1 MCSAERWAAFAFLA
15 LAAACG
21 DGAGPVVEPCGGR
34 LNGRAPLN
42 LAVGAYA
49 SLDLTATGGCVELV
63 ANASTDSV
71 EYLVTPQLAT
81 DVPGSASPFQVLG
94 DAMLAPSAAAAA
106 QHGVALQPGERFHS
120 FLRSAEAR
128 RDWRVRP
135 ALTAAGGARRPRS
148 VHRAPPVTGSTSQFT
163 VCAALDC
170 ARYDTVTA
178 TARAVRANVAIYVD
192 AAAPAS
198 GLDST
203 DLQSLAAVFATRLYP
218 IDTTAF
224 GRESDLD
231 GNGVVV
237 VLMTPT
243 VNALVPAGQC
253 GTNGFVSGF
262 FLGMDL
268 DPAFA
273 ADPRS
278 NRGEIFYSLV
288 ADPTG
293 VHSCGHT
300 RDDVRR
306 LAPVTFVHEFQHMI
320 SFNQHVLLRGGSG
333 EAMWLNEGLS
343 HFAEELGGRSY
354 GTAAPEFSQYVLGD
368 VTNAYRFLAEPGAY
382 FLEAPESGATLGD
395 RGAAWLFV
403 RYIVDRYAG
412 DTTVAAWSAFTRR
425 LLGTSLTGAA
435 NAAAASGASF
445 QTIAAR
451 WALANWVSDLPGF
464 AAPPDLRYDSWRFR
478 TTYASLHRQDP
489 GRFPR
494 PFPLLPSASAARAVS
509 LMGTLRAGSGVYHR
523 AAQGPKASSFG
534 LLFEREGGNP
544 LDAAL
549 LPRLSVLR
557 IR

>member
-21 DGAGPVVEPCGGR
+21 DDAGPALEPCRGR
-34 LNGRAPLN
+34 LNGSAALN
-42 LAVGAYA
+42 LAVGAYV
-49 SLDLTATGGCVELV
+49 SLDPTPTGGCVQLA
-63 ANASTDSV
+63 ANASATDSV
-71 EYLVTPQLAT
+71 EYLVIPQLAT
-81 DVPGSASPFQVLG
+81 DVPGSSSPFRILG
-94 DAMLAPSAAAAA
+94 DAMLAPAAAAP
-106 QHGVALQPGERFHS
+106 HGVAPQPAERFHA
-120 FLRSAEAR
+120 FLRRADTR
-128 RDWRVRP
+128 RDWGMTR
-135 ALTAAGGARRPRS
+135 AMGAWERAKRPRS
-148 VHRAPPVTGSTSQFT
+148 ADRSPPATGSTSDFM

-170 ARYDTVTA
+170 SRFDTVTA
-178 TARAVRANVAIYVD
+178 TARAVRSNVAIYVD
-192 AAAPAS
+192 VAAPAS
-198 GLDST
+198 GLDSA
-203 DLQSLAAVFATRLYP
+203 DLESLAAVFQTRLYP

-253 GTNGFVSGF
+253 GASGFVSGF

-293 VHSCGHT
+293 VHSCAHT
-300 RDDVRR
+300 REDVRR
-306 LAPVTFVHEFQHMI
+306 MAPVTFVHEFQHMI
-320 SFNQHVLLRGGSG
+320 SFNQHVLLRGGAG
-333 EAMWLNEGLS
+333 ESMWLNEGLA
-343 HFAEELGGRSY
+343 HFAEELAGRSY
-354 GTAAPEFSQYVLGD
+354 GTAAPEFSRYVMGD
-368 VTNAYRFLAEPGAY
+368 VTNAYQFLAAPGAH

-403 RYIVDRYAG
+403 RYVVDRYAG
-412 DTTVAAWSAFTRR
+412 DTTIAAWSAFTRR
-425 LLGTSLTGAA
+425 LLETSLTGAA
-435 NAAAASGASF
+435 NAAAATGESF
-445 QTIAAR
+445 QTVATR

-464 AAPPDLRYDSWRFR
+464 TPPPELAYDSWRFR

-494 PFPLLPSASAARAVS
+494 PFPLMPSASEARTLS
-509 LMGTLRAGSGVYHR
+509 LTGTLRAGSGIYHL
-523 AAQGPKASSFG
+523 ALQGPKAASVS
-534 LLFEREGGNP
+534 LLFEREAGNP
-544 LDAAL
+544 LDPAL
-549 LPRLSVLR
+549 LPRLSVFR

>member
-1 MCSAERWAAFAFLA
+1 MCSAERWVAFGFLA

-21 DGAGPVVEPCGGR
+21 DSAGPAVDPCRGR
-34 LNGRAPLN
+34 LNGNPPLN
-42 LAVGAYA
+42 LAVGAYV
-49 SLDLTATGGCVELV
+49 SLDPTPTGGCVQLA
-63 ANASTDSV
+63 ANASATDSV
-71 EYLVTPQLAT
+71 EYLVIPQLAT
-81 DVPGSASPFQVLG
+81 DVPGSSSPFQILG
-94 DAMLAPSAAAAA
+94 DAMLAPAAAA
-106 QHGVALQPGERFHS
+106 QHGVPPQLAERFHA
-120 FLRSAEAR
+120 FLRRADAR
-128 RDWRVRP
+128 REWGVAPVIAAPGQATRP
-135 ALTAAGGARRPRS
+135 PS
-148 VHRAPPVTGSTSQFT
+148 VHRSPPVTGSTSQFM

-170 ARYDTVTA
+170 SRFDTVTA

-198 GLDST
+198 GLDSM
-203 DLQSLAAVFATRLYP
+203 DLESLAAVFQTRLYP
-218 IDTTAF
+218 LDTTAF

-231 GNGVVV
+231 RNGVVI

-253 GTNGFVSGF
+253 GTSGFVSGF

-268 DPAFA
+268 DPAFV

-293 VHSCGHT
+293 VHSCAHT

-320 SFNQHVLLRGGSG
+320 SFNQHVLLRGGTG

-354 GTAAPEFSQYVLGD
+354 GTAAPEFSRYVMGD
-368 VTNAYRFLAEPGAY
+368 VTNAYQFLAAPGAY
-382 FLEAPESGATLGD
+382 FLEAPESAATLGD

-403 RYIVDRYAG
+403 RYVVDRYAG
-412 DTTVAAWSAFTRR
+412 DTTIAAWSAFTRR
-425 LLGTSLTGAA
+425 LLETSLTGAA
-435 NAAAASGASF
+435 NAAAATGESF
-445 QTIAAR
+445 QTVATR

-464 AAPPDLRYDSWRFR
+464 TAPPELRYDSWRFR
-478 TTYASLHRQDP
+478 TTYASLHHQDP

-494 PFPLLPSASAARAVS
+494 PFPLVPSASAARTVS
-509 LMGTLRAGSGVYHR
+509 LTGTLRAGSGIYHR
-523 AAQGPKASSFG
+523 AWQGPKASTFS
-534 LLFEREGGNP
+534 LLFEREAGKP
-544 LDAAL
+544 LDPAL
-549 LPRLSVLR
+549 LPRLSVFR